1 MFDPPCLVEVV
12 TWKTEITSASVKVVI
27 DGERVKEGVIGR
39 GWDVV
44 SVVVNR
50 HVTELMGEVDSRDNL
65 GAGT

>member
-12 TWKTEITSASVKVVI
+12 TWKVKVVI
-27 DGERVKEGVIGR
+27 NGERVKEGVIGR
-39 GWDVV
+39 GRDVV
-44 SVVVNR
+44 SVVVKR